1 MKVNMQSQIVAYKLY
16 AQVIKNFLFKEEVDI
31 LNEWTLNN
39 WQSSYFKDARMDSEN
54 PGTRFT
60 TRMEN
65 FKVAKDSGFV
75 INYPK
80 VCYNIQDR
88 IRNFFKLHN
97 CETPQSFYDGIVN
110 GIGVSPGLIEEHID
124 PIYYPGTNTLH
135 CNIITQNCI
144 SGGVTIIEGEPFPVQ
159 EGDLLMYVV
168 SKHYH
173 RVTNIEGN
181 RKRILWVFGFCIDDD
196 KLEEIFN

>member
-1 MKVNMQSQIVAYKLY
+1 MNMHYPPNQCKLY
-16 AQVIKNFLFKEEVDI
+16 AQVVKNFLFEEEIPV
-31 LNEWTLNN
+31 LNKWTIDN
-39 WQSSYFKDARMDSEN
+39 WRNEYFKDAGMDEDN

-65 FKVAKDSGFV
+65 FQIAKESGF
-75 INYPK
+75 IIDYPK

-88 IRNFFKLHN
+88 IKNFFDLHD
-97 CETPQSFYDGIVN
+97 CQTPRSFYNGIVN
-110 GIGVSPGLIEEHID
+110 GIGFSPGLIEEHID
-124 PIYYPGTNTLH
+124 PVYVPETNTLH

-144 SGGVTIIEGEPFPVQ
+144 SGGVTIIEGKSFPVE

-168 SKHYH
+168 SKHQH
-173 RVTNIEGN
+173 RVTNIEGS
-181 RKRILWVFGFCIDDD
+181 KERILWVFGFCINDD